1 MWEAQIAHKG
11 ANRMDDDATLD
22 VGPRKI
28 TARVAPFLDAIE
40 AARKEGW
47 SWADI
52 ALRVSPGASGDA
64 VRIAVRECRYKDVE
78 QRALPVLAAAPLV
91 PKKTGVTGAAKPVA
105 SLARVGQKV
114 VDSEDDGLTAA
125 QRVLARIPK
134 IGE

>member
-1 MWEAQIAHKG
+1 
-11 ANRMDDDATLD
+11 MDDDAVLD
-22 VGPRKI
+22 IGPRKI

-78 QRALPVLAAAPLV
+78 QRALPVLAAAPQV
-91 PKKTGVTGAAKPVA
+91 HKKAGVTGVARPGASAVVPAVQRRPLPGQMPVGDGDAMNAA
-105 SLARVGQKV
+105 LAEKGIVFK
-114 VDSEDDGLTAA
+114 
-125 QRVLARIPK
+125 
-134 IGE
+134 